1 MKNIKKGLR
10 YNMKVKLIDNNIQLA
25 KEWHP
30 TKNLPLKVE
39 SVYAY
44 DNKKVWWLCTKGHE
58 FQGVIRQRN
67 NSNSS
72 CPYCTHQKVL
82 KGETDLETVNPFLA
96 KEWHPTKNGNLHPF
110 DIFPNHHKKVW
121 WLCPFGHEYEATP
134 LHRNSGKTGCP
145 ICSKERQ
152 TSFPEQVIFY
162 YFSKHFPNVKNRY
175 IIDGVEFDIF
185 LLDYN
190 IGIEYDGNVFHN
202 NIKKINKDNAKN
214 RFSKQKGI
222 TLYRIIEDDNYISQL
237 EDIDF
242 ENIFIARYAN
252 NFDELTLVILKI
264 FSLLPSVE
272 KIIPNIDISRDYI
285 NILQNYVSYE
295 KTESLE
301 CKFPLIAKEWHPL
314 KNEDLKPSMFRKSSN
329 HYVWWLCERGHEYKA
344 KINNRVNG
352 LGCPYCSGAKPLKGF
367 NTLADMFPQILLE
380 WDYEKNIKTPYD
392 YLPSTKDKV
401 FLICSKCGYKH
412 ESIINKVNRSFKSGN
427 NGCPVCSKK
436 VLITNVNDFK
446 TKYPMLAQEWD
457 YEKNKTKPED
467 YLASSIENVWWVC
480 KSCNNSWL
488 DTINHRV
495 YRNSSCLFCS
505 SRKKKLLVGFSDLAT
520 TNPEILNEWDYEKN
534 IIKPQDVTNRSRKKV
549 YWICNKGHSY
559 YQEINSHIK
568 GFGCKYCSGHDVLKG
583 FNDVST
589 TNPEIL
595 EIWDFE
601 TNLENN
607 IYIDRLSK
615 GSAKIVHLKCKK
627 CNKMW
632 KKRLYDLKS
641 FKCPRC
647 NK

>member
-1 MKNIKKGLR
+1 MITSAE
-10 YNMKVKLIDNNIQLA
+10 VEA
-25 KEWHP
+25 K
-30 TKNLPLKVE
+30 
-39 SVYAY
+39 
-44 DNKKVWWLCTKGHE
+44 
-58 FQGVIRQRN
+58 
-67 NSNSS
+67 
-72 CPYCTHQKVL
+72 
-82 KGETDLETVNPFLA
+82 
-96 KEWHPTKNGNLHPF
+96 
-110 DIFPNHHKKVW
+110 
-121 WLCPFGHEYEATP
+121 
-134 LHRNSGKTGCP
+134 
-145 ICSKERQ
+145 
-152 TSFPEQVIFY
+152 
-162 YFSKHFPNVKNRY
+162 
-175 IIDGVEFDIF
+175 
-185 LLDYN
+185 
-190 IGIEYDGNVFHN
+190 
-202 NIKKINKDNAKN
+202 
-214 RFSKQKGI
+214 
-222 TLYRIIEDDNYISQL
+222 
-237 EDIDF
+237 
-242 ENIFIARYAN
+242 
-252 NFDELTLVILKI
+252 
-264 FSLLPSVE
+264 
-272 KIIPNIDISRDYI
+272 
-285 NILQNYVSYE
+285 
-295 KTESLE
+295 
-301 CKFPLIAKEWHPL
+301 L

-367 NTLADMFPQILLE
+367 NTLADIFPQILLE

-467 YLASSIENVWWVC
+467 YSASSIENVWWVC

-583 FNDVST
+583 FNDLQSKYPKLIEEWNKTKNINITPDMIMSGTNKKVWWKCSECGKEWQSSICGRAANSGKTTCKGCSLRNSKRVYLRQGVNDLVTVCPKVAVEWDYEKNIGLAPNDVTAHSSQVVWWKCKNGHEWKASILNRTKDGYRGCPYCANRRVS
-589 TNPEIL
+589 E
-595 EIWDFE
+595 
-601 TNLENN
+601 ENN
-607 IYIDRLSK
+607 LQVVNPVVSK
-615 GSAKIVHLKCKK
+615 EWNYKKNGTLTPSDITANSNKKVWWICENGHEWQASPNNRMRTNCPYCANQKLWSGFNDLATKYPKLAEEWNYKRNGVLKPQDTMFGSTKK
-627 CNKMW
+627 VWWIC
-632 KKRLYDLKS
+632 
-641 FKCPRC
+641 
-647 NK
+647 